1 MALTGCCGQ
10 SQFRLPVIWCK
21 GETNQQLSRF
31 LFLWPSS
38 WHPPCYSNGV
48 KAFSKQC
55 CPCDTKKVSAHML
68 NLLLLGILP
77 HRESVKLS
85 LQPHFYSHCFLGEH
99 SSRFYSW
106 VKISFGRQK
115 YMKWII
121 NYTKFDTNAH
131 QQASPLSWIRCLTRG
146 ARKTLYRSYPGAR
159 YTVPGAYC
167 R

>member
-1 MALTGCCGQ
+1 MVKKKFTLGRMFTPGYQWPLFPSSSSWIPYSKTWFLQSFHIIQTDVAWTGCCGQ
-10 SQFRLPVIWCK
+10 SQFWLPVIWCK

-38 WHPPCYSNGV
+38 WHSLSYSTGV

-85 LQPHFYSHCFLGEH
+85 LWTHLYSHCFQGE
-99 SSRFYSW
+99 
-106 VKISFGRQK
+106 
-115 YMKWII
+115 
-121 NYTKFDTNAH
+121 TH
-131 QQASPLSWIRCLTRG
+131 QYFILE
-146 ARKTLYRSYPGAR
+146 
-159 YTVPGAYC
+159 
-167 R
+167 

>member
-10 SQFRLPVIWCK
+10 SQFRLPVIWCE

-38 WHPPCYSNGV
+38 WHPPRYSNGV

-68 NLLLLGILP
+68 KLLLLGILP

-85 LQPHFYSHCFLGEH
+85 SQPHLYSHCFLEEN

-106 VKISFGRQK
+106 VRISFGRQK
-115 YMKWII
+115 DMKWSIS
-121 NYTKFDTNAH
+121 YTKFETNAH
-131 QQASPLSWIRCLTRG
+131 QQASPLSWIRSWHSG
-146 ARKTLYRSYPGAR
+146 ARKT
-159 YTVPGAYC
+159 
-167 R
+167 